1 MKTREEL
8 LAIGLSVSDI
18 QRFEMAQ
25 HVYDCALQLVR
36 KQVPNAPDYLVR
48 SMTLDLLLRAAGR

>member
-25 HVYDCALQLVR
+25 DVYDCALQLVR